1 MTRNGLNP
9 ITRLARDLLD
19 AERLPSPMRERAT
32 LASFPYIPVQRS
44 LLAPNYASDLG
55 VRASDDPKRYL
66 DAVAVAVGINVD
78 EYLNDATPESMH
90 RSIARGNPLWKGAE
104 AHLDAAINF
113 AGQWDLAARV
123 APMIIEEA
131 EKHGGSA
138 LTYAASALS
147 GVGDDRAGEAFELSS
162 RYATGPFL
170 WSMALIRKA
179 AWLIKRADDLE
190 AGEAV
195 LDARA
200 DAINELTEEHQISR
214 GDSDVM
220 LGVGENLRGLVWT
233 KRRDGVR
240 ARAAIEEAKE
250 KLSATGL
257 QRVGEDERN
266 RYLAQAGVNLIQLE
280 AMSGDVST
288 AHRMAQQHME
298 WALDDDRGS
307 GTEAMILCGYIAF
320 QAKELAQALDLV
332 QQAERIVCRD
342 GAVTQVT
349 STRKLLIAIHH
360 ERGENEMAQA
370 VYESLQDD
378 PVGLKAWIEGEDW

>member
-1 MTRNGLNP
+1 MNP
-9 ITRLARDLLD
+9 ITQLARDFLE
-19 AERLPSPMRERAT
+19 AERLPAAMRERAT

-44 LLAPNYASDLG
+44 RLAPNYASDLG
-55 VRASDDPKRYL
+55 VRASDDPRRYL
-66 DAVAVAVGINVD
+66 DAVAAAVGIDVD
-78 EYLNDATPESMH
+78 EYLAKATPEAMH
-90 RSIARGNPLWKGAE
+90 HSIAQANPLWKVAE
-104 AHLDAAINF
+104 SHLDAAINF

-123 APMIIEEA
+123 APRIVDDA
-131 EKHGGSA
+131 EKYGGSA

-147 GVGDDRAGEAFELSS
+147 GVGDDRAGEVFDLSAKFAS
-162 RYATGPFL
+162 GPFL

-179 AWLIKRADDLE
+179 AWLIKRADDLD

-200 DAINELTEEHQISR
+200 DAIHDLTEEHQISR

-233 KRRDGVR
+233 KRRDASS
-240 ARAAIEEAKE
+240 ARAALEDAKE

-257 QRVGEDERN
+257 QRVGEDERS
-266 RYLAQAGVNLIQLE
+266 RYLAQACVNLIQLE
-280 AMSGDVST
+280 AMGGDLST
-288 AHRMAQQHME
+288 AHRMARRHME

-320 QAKELAQALDLV
+320 HAHASAEALELV

-342 GAVTQVT
+342 AAVTQVT

-360 ERGENEMAQA
+360 ERGENEMAQT
-370 VYESLQDD
+370 VYESLEND